1 VHFKHWRSIPEIT
14 AEILRLLDQVV
25 IMKGIKIGCL
35 HGNSIEADG
44 MLEVLVEERAELESV
59 EINRSE
65 CTNKSLQLLLQH
77 SRIKVV
83 KLSRSN

>member
-1 VHFKHWRSIPEIT
+1 VHFKHWSLPEIT

-44 MLEVLVEERAELESV
+44 MLEALVEERAELESV
-59 EINRSE
+59 EIHRSE
-65 CTNKSLQLLLQH
+65 CTNKSLQLHRQH
-77 SRIKVV
+77 SKIR
-83 KLSRSN
+83 

>member
-1 VHFKHWRSIPEIT
+1 MHFKHWSLPEIT

-25 IMKGIKIGCL
+25 IMKGIKIGRL

-44 MLEVLVEERAELESV
+44 MLEALVEERAELESV

-65 CTNKSLQLLLQH
+65 CTNKSLQLHLQH
-77 SRIKVV
+77 SKIR
-83 KLSRSN
+83 

>member
-1 VHFKHWRSIPEIT
+1 VHFKHWSLPEIT

-25 IMKGIKIGCL
+25 IMKGIKIGRL

-44 MLEVLVEERAELESV
+44 MLEVLVEEWAELESV

-77 SRIKVV
+77 SKIR
-83 KLSRSN
+83 

>member
-1 VHFKHWRSIPEIT
+1 MFFIIT
-14 AEILRLLDQVV
+14 APYFLIL
-25 IMKGIKIGCL
+25 GIKIGCL

-44 MLEVLVEERAELESV
+44 MLEALVEERAELESV

-77 SRIKVV
+77 SKIR
-83 KLSRSN
+83 

>member
-1 VHFKHWRSIPEIT
+1 VHFKHWSLPEIT

-25 IMKGIKIGCL
+25 IMKGIKIGRL

-44 MLEVLVEERAELESV
+44 MLEALVEERAELESV

-65 CTNKSLQLLLQH
+65 CTNKSLQLHLQH
-77 SRIKVV
+77 SKIR
-83 KLSRSN
+83 